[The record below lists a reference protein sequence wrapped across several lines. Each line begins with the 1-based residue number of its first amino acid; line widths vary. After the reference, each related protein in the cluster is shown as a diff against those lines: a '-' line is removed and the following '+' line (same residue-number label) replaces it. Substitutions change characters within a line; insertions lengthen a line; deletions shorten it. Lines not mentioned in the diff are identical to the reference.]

1 MAFIHITGEAIPMA
15 RLTEDISAF
24 FKYLARKKSD
34 VARMNESDAL
44 LAKVVLDI
52 HRKRTGTEMVFVP
65 LKAIGPIHPVD
76 RGIAAEDVSKRAEIV
91 SENKAEILETRKI
104 SSDWLSAHIPSVSNI
119 KVVEIRAGDFVSFEG
134 NGRLE
139 ALRRVFKDEADVT
152 VEVEQYIFRP
162 SDRTTIARRVNRVR
176 RWNGAA

>member
-1 MAFIHITGEAIPMA
+1 MA

-65 LKAIGPIHPVD
+65 LKSIGPIHPVD

-119 KVVEIRAGDFVSFEG
+119 KVVEIRTGDFVSFEG

-139 ALRRVFKDEADVT
+139 ALRRVFRDEADVT